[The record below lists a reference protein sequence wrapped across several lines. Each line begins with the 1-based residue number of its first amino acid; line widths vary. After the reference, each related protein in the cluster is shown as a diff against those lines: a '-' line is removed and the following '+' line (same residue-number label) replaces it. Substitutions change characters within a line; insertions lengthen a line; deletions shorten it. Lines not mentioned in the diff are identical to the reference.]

1 MPFPGRPFE
10 DSFRGENT
18 QLDVC
23 RYLMDSTSDG
33 IAVVQDGRFQFVNP
47 RFREIFGFSEPDLYG
62 VPFEAAVPS
71 ADLEGLMDLHY
82 RRMRGE
88 DVPLQTE
95 AELRRK
101 DGTRII
107 VEIVARSILY
117 YRRPAALLIFKDISS
132 RKRAEA
138 ESVRILE
145 KLRQAMGAAVQAIAL
160 TVETRDPTTA
170 GHQRRV
176 SDLAL
181 TIAARLGL
189 PSDHMEALRMASS
202 IHDLGKISIPS
213 EILCKPGRLDEAEL
227 TLVRTHA
234 KVGYDILSR
243 IDFPWPIAE
252 IVLQH
257 HERMDGSGYP
267 YGLKGP
273 QISIEARVLGV
284 ADVVEAMVSHRPYRS
299 ALTEAEAIAEIL
311 KHRGRLYDPDVVDA
325 CARLFATREYQF
337 SR

>member
-1 MPFPGRPFE
+1 MTSSFQPSA
-10 DSFRGENT
+10 DSPRGEII
-18 QLDVC
+18 QQDLY

-33 IAVVQDGRFQFVNP
+33 VAVVQGGQFQFVNL
-47 RFREIFGFSEPDLYG
+47 RFLEIFGFTEADLYG

-71 ADLEGLMDLHY
+71 ADLDGLMDLHY
-82 RRMRGE
+82 RKMRGE
-88 DVPLQTE
+88 DVPNQAE
-95 AELRRK
+95 VELRRK
-101 DGTRII
+101 DGARIAA
-107 VEIVARSILY
+107 EISARSILY
-117 YRRPAALLIFKDISS
+117 DGRPAELLIFRDISS
-132 RKRAEA
+132 RKKAER
-138 ESVRILE
+138 ESAQVLE
-145 KLRQAMGAAVQAIAL
+145 KLRLAMGATVQAIAL

-176 SDLAL
+176 CDLSR
-181 TIAARLGL
+181 TIADRLGF
-189 PSDHMEALRMASS
+189 SADHMEALRMASS

-234 KVGYDILSR
+234 QVGYDILSR

-267 YGLKGP
+267 RGLKDRE
-273 QISIEARVLGV
+273 ISIEARVLAV
-284 ADVVEAMVSHRPYRS
+284 ADVVEAMVSHRPHRS
-299 ALTEAEAIAEIL
+299 AFTEAEAMAEIQT
-311 KHRGRLYDPDVVDA
+311 HRGRLYDPEVVDV
-325 CARLFATREYQF
+325 CAQLFENREYQF